1 MIEGIY
7 GGVRYL
13 RRDRKLG
20 EYKGSGQRI

>member
-13 RRDRKLG
+13 GRDRKLG
-20 EYKGSGQRI
+20 EYKGSG